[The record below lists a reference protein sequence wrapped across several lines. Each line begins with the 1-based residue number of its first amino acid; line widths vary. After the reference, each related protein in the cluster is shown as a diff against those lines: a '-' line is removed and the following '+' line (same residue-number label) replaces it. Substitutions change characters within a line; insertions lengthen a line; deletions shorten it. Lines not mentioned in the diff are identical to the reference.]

1 MTDAAPRVPH
11 EEVSGQATVL
21 QMFDNVNRQNDTVA
35 GCRVTE
41 GTINA
46 GAPQAHMQASDRTSV
61 GMLL

>member
-21 QMFDNVNRQNDTVA
+21 QMFENVNRQNDTVA

-46 GAPQAHMQASDRTSV
+46 GAPRAHMHEPDCSC
-61 GMLL
+61 M

>member
-11 EEVSGQATVL
+11 EEVSGQAIVL
-21 QMFDNVNRQNDTVA
+21 QMFENVNRQRDTVA

-46 GAPQAHMQASDRTSV
+46 GAPQLQMHDPIAPCMTSR
-61 GMLL
+61 